1 MSNLLEGLNDMQLR
15 AVTTTEGPLL
25 ILAGAG
31 SGKTKVLTHRAAYI
45 LEQGLAMPWQILAI
59 TFTNKAAGEMVER
72 IGKIVGEEKSKD
84 MWIKTFH
91 SAAVRI
97 LRRDIDKI
105 GYTTNFNI
113 YDANDQ
119 KRLIKDCLR
128 ELNLNEDNYPVK
140 SVLSKISNAK
150 DEMISCE
157 EFAAKNLDFRGEK
170 YALIYSLYQKKLK
183 ESNALDFDDLIAKTV
198 ELFKT
203 NDEVL
208 SYYQNKFKYI
218 MVDEYQDTNNLQYE
232 LISLLA
238 EKHRNLCVVGDDDQ
252 SIYKFRGANIRNIL
266 DFESE
271 FTDAVNIKLE
281 QNYRSTQTI
290 LDAANAVIANNIERK
305 EKKLWT
311 NLGEGEKII
320 VRTCEDQID
329 EAMYISQEIERLV
342 AEGKYTYKDIAVLYR
357 TNAQTRAL
365 EDNLSC
371 PYRVL
376 AGLRFYDTKEIKDIL
391 SYLRVIFNPHDDI
404 NLKRII
410 NVPKRGIGDTTV
422 EKISAFAS
430 TLGKSMYE
438 VISDEK
444 YVESFGRSSNKL
456 TEFVR
461 MIEELIEKVGSMP
474 MSDYMDEV
482 YAVTGYM
489 DSLIAENNMDAR
501 SRIENLEEFKSKAYE
516 YDKNVPEPT
525 FEGFLDNI
533 SLVSDV
539 DNYDQQQDAIVLMTL
554 HSAKG
559 LEFPVVFMCGLEKG
573 LFPSYQ
579 SEGELDKLEEERRLC
594 YVGITRAKEKLYMTY
609 ALQRIMYGKTE
620 SKVVSEFVGEIPE
633 ALLNRIDT
641 IVRKYNMTGKPGAS
655 YSYGINSYFN
665 ENPTVLDVNAF
676 IDKNTFKASQ
686 MPKVNDTYEKGE
698 RVSHRKFGE
707 GMIVGVI
714 NKGDDTELEISFDK
728 VGTRT
733 LMASFAKLKKL

>member
-1 MSNLLEGLNDMQLR
+1 MSNLLEGLNDMQR
-15 AVTTTEGPLL
+15 KAVTTTEGPLL

-31 SGKTKVLTHRAAYI
+31 SGKTKVLTHRTAYI

-72 IGKIVGEEKSKD
+72 IGKIVGEDSSKD

-105 GYTTNFNI
+105 GFTTNFNI

-128 ELNLNEDNYPVK
+128 ELNLNEDNYPIK
-140 SVLSKISNAK
+140 SILSKISNAK
-150 DEMISCE
+150 DEMISCD
-157 EFAAKNLDFRGEK
+157 EFAAKNHDFRGEK
-170 YALIYSLYQKKLK
+170 YALIYKLYQKKLK

-203 NDEVL
+203 DESVL

-305 EKKLWT
+305 DKKLWT
-311 NLGEGEKII
+311 NVGEGEKIT

-342 AEGKYTYKDIAVLYR
+342 SSGKYTYKDIAVLYR

-444 YVESFGRSSNKL
+444 YLENFGRSSAKL
-456 TEFVR
+456 TEFVS
-461 MIEELIEKVGSMP
+461 MIEDLIEKVGSMP

-482 YAVTGYM
+482 YEKTGYM
-489 DSLIAENNMDAR
+489 ESLVAENNMDAK
-501 SRIENLEEFKSKAYE
+501 SRIENLEEFKSKAFE
-516 YDKNVPEPT
+516 YDKNAPEPT

-539 DNYDQQQDAIVLMTL
+539 DNYDQGQDAIVLMTL

-594 YVGITRAKEKLYMTY
+594 YVGITRAKEKLYITY

-633 ALLNRIDT
+633 VLLNRIDT
-641 IVRKYNMTGKPGAS
+641 IVRKYNVSGTSNAS
-655 YSYGINSYFN
+655 YSYGINSYIN
-665 ENPTVLDVNAF
+665 ENPSLLDVNAF
-676 IDKNTFKASQ
+676 IDKNTYRASQ
-686 MPKVNDTYEKGE
+686 MPKVTDVYSKGE

-707 GMIVGVI
+707 GMIIGVSD
-714 NKGDDTELEISFDK
+714 KGDDVELEISFDK

-733 LMASFAKLKKL
+733 LMASFAKLKKI

>member
-1 MSNLLEGLNDMQLR
+1 MSNLLDGLNDRQKE

-31 SGKTKVLTHRAAYI
+31 SGKTKVLTHRVAYI
-45 LEQGLAMPWQILAI
+45 LENNLAMPWQILAI
-59 TFTNKAAGEMVER
+59 TFTNKAAKEMAER
-72 IGKIVGEEKSKD
+72 IEKIVGGDVSRD
-84 MWIKTFH
+84 IWIKTFH

-105 GYTTNFNI
+105 GFTTNFNI
-113 YDANDQ
+113 YDTSDQ

-140 SVLSKISNAK
+140 SIISKISSAK
-150 DEMISCE
+150 DEMIDCD
-157 EFAAKNLDFRGEK
+157 EFAKRNSDFRGEK
-170 YALIYSLYQKKLK
+170 YALIYKMYQKKLK

-198 ELFKT
+198 ELFKKD
-203 NDEVL
+203 NEVL

-266 DFESE
+266 DFESQ
-271 FTDAVNIKLE
+271 FTEAVNIKLE

-290 LDAANAVIANNIERK
+290 LDAANAVIANNLERK

-311 NLGEGEKII
+311 NLGEGEKIT
-320 VRTCEDQID
+320 VRTCENQVD
-329 EAMYISQEIERLV
+329 EAMYISGEIEKLV
-342 AEGKYTYKDIAVLYR
+342 SEGKYTYKDFAILYR

-391 SYLRVIFNPHDDI
+391 SYLRVVFNPHDDI

-422 EKISAFAS
+422 EKISALAS
-430 TLGKSMYE
+430 ASGKSMYE
-438 VISDEK
+438 IITDEK
-444 YVESFGRSSNKL
+444 YLETIGRASSKIASFTEMLSS
-456 TEFVR
+456 
-461 MIEELIEKVGSMP
+461 LIDDSQSMP
-474 MSDYMDEV
+474 IPDFIDSV
-482 YAVTGYM
+482 YERTGYTE
-489 DSLIAENNMDAR
+489 SLILENTSEAR
-501 SRIENLEEFKSKAYE
+501 GRIENLEEFKSKAYE
-516 YDKNVPEPT
+516 YMTNVDEPT

-539 DNYDQQQDAIVLMTL
+539 DNYDDEQDAVVLMTL

-594 YVGITRAKEKLYMTY
+594 YVGITRAKEKLYITY
-609 ALQRIMYGKTE
+609 ALERIMYGKTE

-633 ALLNRIDT
+633 PLLNRIDT
-641 IVRKYNMTGKPGAS
+641 IVRKYNIGSKPS
-655 YSYGINSYFN
+655 YSYGMSYDSGDKPKKFDIN
-665 ENPTVLDVNAF
+665 AI
-676 IDKNTFKASQ
+676 IDKSTYRASQ
-686 MPKVNDTYEKGE
+686 APRLTDTYTKGE
-698 RVSHRKFGE
+698 RVRHKKFGE
-707 GMIVGVI
+707 GMIIGV
-714 NKGDDTELEISFDK
+714 NDKGDDIQLEILFDN

-733 LMASFAKLKKL
+733 LMASFAKLKKI